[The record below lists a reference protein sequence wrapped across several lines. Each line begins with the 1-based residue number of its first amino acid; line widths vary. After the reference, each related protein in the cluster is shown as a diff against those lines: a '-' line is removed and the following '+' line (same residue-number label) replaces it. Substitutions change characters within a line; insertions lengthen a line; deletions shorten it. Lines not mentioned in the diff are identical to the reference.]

1 MGAEVW
7 FLACVCGVPWVGRW
21 HNHLNPA
28 IKRDS
33 WSEEEDMTLVN
44 AHTMYGNKWAEIAKC
59 LPGR

>member
-1 MGAEVW
+1 VGAQS
-7 FLACVCGVPWVGRW
+7 FPLGMHCGVAWPGRW

-33 WSEEEDMTLVN
+33 WSEEEDMALVN
-44 AHTMYGNKWAEIAKC
+44 AHTLYGNKWAEIAKC